1 VAKDDSRL
9 YSKTDINSIFK
20 SNIQQ
25 KCGGELRI
33 LSFFSQCFLCF
44 VFLSLFLKILSSKKK
59 KRPCAHRITFKEIK
73 LWDITLRARIANL
86 LVTGSRCRGGIV
98 NSLGGCT
105 GALTVRRLHPK
116 AL

>member
-1 VAKDDSRL
+1 MWKSLCCLLLLLFIFSLAREECRIVLQKTKRGIDFMRL
-9 YSKTDINSIFK
+9 VEERVT
-20 SNIQQ
+20 
-25 KCGGELRI
+25 CR
-33 LSFFSQCFLCF
+33 
-44 VFLSLFLKILSSKKK
+44 
-59 KRPCAHRITFKEIK
+59 T
-73 LWDITLRARIANL
+73 RIASR